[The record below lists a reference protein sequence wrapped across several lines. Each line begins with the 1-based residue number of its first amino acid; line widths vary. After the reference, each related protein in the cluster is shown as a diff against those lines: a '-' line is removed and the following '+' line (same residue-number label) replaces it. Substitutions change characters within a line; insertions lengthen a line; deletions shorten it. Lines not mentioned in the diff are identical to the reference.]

1 MKLKHVFI
9 LGFAVTLLTQ
19 VSCNRKL
26 PCEKL
31 TSDTEYYRASGVAYS
46 SKEDL
51 AYEKAMHIA
60 KRNLIK
66 VIAKDV
72 SQKSGAGEQ
81 LIIDSLEKGIK
92 LHELEV
98 ICRRN
103 DKHKGS
109 FRCSVAVEMSSSKL
123 LHYYD

>member
-1 MKLKHVFI
+1 M
-9 LGFAVTLLTQ
+9 GFAVTMLTNMA
-19 VSCNRKL
+19 CNRKL
-26 PCEKL
+26 PCEAL
-31 TSDTEYYRASGVAYS
+31 TSDNDFYRASGVAYS

-51 AYEKAMHIA
+51 AYEKALHMA

-72 SQKSGAGEQ
+72 SERSGAGEQ
-81 LIIDSLEKGIK
+81 LIIDSLVKGIK
-92 LHELEV
+92 VTDLDIVCKH
-98 ICRRN
+98 N

-109 FRCSVAVEMSSSKL
+109 FRCSVAVEINSEKL